1 MLVQGNQDRTPR
13 VHFSGIGGTAM
24 VAAARLSLEAGWEV
38 RGSDNPLY
46 PPTSDM
52 VKTLDVPVSEGYAAE
67 NLDWDPDVVVIG
79 NSIARGNPEVEAVL
93 EQGTHYVSLP
103 EWLKDVVLRTRK
115 PVVVTGTHGK
125 TTTTSLT
132 AYLLDETSNNPGFMI
147 GGRALNFPHSARL
160 GEVGGPFVIEGDEYD
175 SAFFD
180 KRAKFLHYLPRIAV
194 VTSIEFDHGDI
205 YRDVEEIE
213 TAFRRML
220 QQIAPS
226 GHLLVCADQARA
238 AGLKE
243 YAECNVLTYGLDD
256 GADWRATITGEN
268 EIGMEFDAHLHGNLW
283 GSFSLPL
290 SGRHNLQNAL
300 AAIAVA
306 ELLGAS
312 ASKIAEALPGFK
324 GVKRRMEVFH
334 KSQGILFVDDFAHHP
349 TAISGTISA
358 AKGRWPDKRLCVVF
372 EPRTNTLT
380 SNRFQD
386 ELEGAF
392 SQADEV
398 WIGPI
403 HRVEQIPE
411 ANRLDRKKLV
421 DQLEKDGIRASYSD
435 DVHSIVGHLE
445 KEARDGD
452 VVLILSNGAFGG
464 IYELIRESFS
474 EPESE

>member
-1 MLVQGNQDRTPR
+1 MLVPDDQDRTQR

-67 NLDWDPDVVVIG
+67 NLDWNPDVVVIG

-93 EQGTHYVSLP
+93 ERGMHYVSLP

-125 TTTTSLT
+125 TTTTSLM

-147 GGRALNFPHSARL
+147 GGRALNFPNSARL

-205 YRDVEEIE
+205 YRDLEEIE

-226 GHLLVCADQARA
+226 GYLLVCADQARA

-243 YAECNVLTYGLDD
+243 YAECNVLTYGLDE

-268 EIGMEFDAHLHGNLW
+268 ENGMEFDAHLHGKLW

-306 ELLGAS
+306 ELHGAS
-312 ASKIAEALPGFK
+312 SSDIAEALPGFK

-334 KSQGILFVDDFAHHP
+334 KSQGVLFVDDFAHHP

-392 SQADEV
+392 SKADEV

-411 ANRLDRKKLV
+411 ANRLDREKLV
-421 DQLEKDGIRASYSD
+421 DQLEKDGIHASYSD
-435 DVHSIVGHLE
+435 DVHSIVEYLE
-445 KEARDGD
+445 KQTRDGD

-474 EPESE
+474 EPD